1 MLLNYLSQAGYNSVN
16 MMEISFNPPM
26 SKQQRTPPL
35 TAQSKLYLTLKI
47 STIEGIN
54 HYSE

>member
-54 HYSE
+54 HYS